1 MAVPVGLVVLTL
13 FLVAMMQIGRGAL
26 VCPTK
31 RTDWALTVLLAPV
44 FGPTAWFEA
53 DNRPRLD

>member
-1 MAVPVGLVVLTL
+1 LVVLTL

-53 DNRPRLD
+53 GDRLRLD